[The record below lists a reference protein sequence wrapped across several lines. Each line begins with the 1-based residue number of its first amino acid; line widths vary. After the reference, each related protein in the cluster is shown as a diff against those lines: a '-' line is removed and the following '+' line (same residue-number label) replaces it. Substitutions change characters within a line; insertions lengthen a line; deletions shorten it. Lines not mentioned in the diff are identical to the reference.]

1 MTPTKRNAAIGA
13 VMFVF
18 VAMFVPSSNREK
30 EKERTFECDNGGLVV
45 IASANQRARD
55 TVKKYCT
62 GDLDDAEKAL
72 IKRYRSEVIPQWAF
86 INVETLGE

>member
-1 MTPTKRNAAIGA
+1 MTPAKRNAVIGA
-13 VMFVF
+13 AMFVV
-18 VAMFVPSSNREK
+18 VAMFVPGSNR

-45 IASANQRARD
+45 IASANQRASD

-62 GDLDDAEKAL
+62 GNLDDAEKAL